1 MPNIQNASRLALRC
15 AVVFASAGLALCIAP
30 VAGAN
35 MGGACSTSGATGAL
49 KLYAVASRVNGVAPL
64 AVFFD
69 ASGTTAAASKQPFHD
84 LEYRWDFGDEKGSP
98 VNGANWGTGSRANIS
113 SRNKSTGPVAAH
125 VFEVAGNYTVALT
138 VTDGSNSVSSRCVQI
153 EVQEPDAVFAGSKT
167 VCVSATG
174 MPVPGVGGCPEGA
187 GTAQE
192 SSFPVAIGK
201 YAKTGRRVLFKRGD
215 IFISTTE
222 ANITATGPGT
232 IGAYGTGALPLIQ
245 MKGTPKESAPAL
257 GFSSRST
264 PKFADWRIM
273 DLAFDGM
280 SNPNSQ
286 GLGISPISGGVKQIT
301 LLRIAARN
309 MSTAYGFGGDL
320 INYWNNHGFPGHSI
334 DQLFIVDSTSIAGTN
349 TITSCYNAGNRL
361 AFMGNDI
368 DGGGNPKGSHV
379 TRFPYLNKAVI
390 SNNNLS
396 RPGFNRTIIKLHAP
410 YWNAKVGVFDPAATI
425 PPSSGADSTNYSAA
439 LNGDGYSKQIVI
451 SDNKFTDHANPWAVA
466 VGPQDQWKDERV
478 RDVIIERNWFVATA
492 TSQSFLAIW
501 AADTT
506 IRNNIF
512 AAGSA
517 NVTGA
522 MVTQWGI
529 EPPST
534 NVHVYNNSFFT
545 SYKSLANE
553 VMPIQ
558 LGGAASNI
566 TVKNNL
572 GYAPNSANSLTNMIS
587 GTGKS
592 GFVASNNTSTKQLY
606 GINPLFSVN
615 PPMKPADF
623 KPGKGSYAIGSGASV
638 PVWSD
643 FFMQH
648 RPQGVIDLGAI
659 ELP

>member
-1 MPNIQNASRLALRC
+1 MTNFLNKSSIEVYIAVLFASLSFAVCSAFAASANTGGACATTGATSAIKLSNVASRL
-15 AVVFASAGLALCIAP
+15 S
-30 VAGAN
+30 
-35 MGGACSTSGATGAL
+35 
-49 KLYAVASRVNGVAPL
+49 GVAPL
-64 AVFFD
+64 SVFFD
-69 ASGTTAAASKQPFHD
+69 ASDTTAAATKQPFHN
-84 LEYRWDFGDEKGSP
+84 LEYRWDFGDQKGSP
-98 VNGANWGTGSRANIS
+98 VSGTTWRTGSRGNAS
-113 SRNKSTGPVAAH
+113 SRNFATGPVAAH
-125 VFEVAGNYTVALT
+125 VFETAGTYTVALAI
-138 VTDGSNSVSSRCVQI
+138 TDGSNRVSNSCVQI
-153 EVQEPDAVFAGSKT
+153 EVQEPDVVFAGSKT
-167 VCVSATG
+167 VCVAATST
-174 MPVPGVGGCPEGA
+174 PVPGAGGCPEGA

-192 SSFPVAIGK
+192 SSFPAAIGS
-201 YAKTGRRVLFKRGD
+201 YAKTGRRVLFKRD
-215 IFISTTE
+215 DTFVSETE
-222 ANITATGPGT
+222 ARITASGPGT

-245 MKGTPKESAPAL
+245 MKSTPKEPAPAL
-257 GFSSRST
+257 SFSSRST
-264 PKFADWRIM
+264 PKFADWRVM

-280 SNPNSQ
+280 SNANSQ
-286 GLGISPISGGVKQIT
+286 GLGISPTSGGVKQIT
-301 LLRIAARN
+301 LLRITARN

-349 TITSCYNAGNRL
+349 TVTSCYNAGNRL

-379 TRFPYLNKAVI
+379 TRFPYLNKAVL
-390 SNNNLS
+390 SNNSLS

-439 LNGDGYSKQIVI
+439 LNGDGFSKHIVI

-466 VGPQDQWKDERV
+466 IGPQDQWKDERV
-478 RDVIIERNWFVATA
+478 RDVIIERNWFVATD
-492 TSQSFLAIW
+492 TSQSFLTIW

-534 NVHVYNNSFFT
+534 NVHIYNNSFFT

-558 LGGAASNI
+558 IGGTSSNI

-572 GYAPNSANSLTNMIS
+572 GYAPNSVNSLTNMIS

-592 GFVASNNTSTKQLY
+592 GFMASNNTSTKQLY
-606 GINPLFSVN
+606 GTNPLFSVS

-643 FFMQH
+643 FFMQN
-648 RPQGVIDLGAI
+648 RPQGGIDLGAI